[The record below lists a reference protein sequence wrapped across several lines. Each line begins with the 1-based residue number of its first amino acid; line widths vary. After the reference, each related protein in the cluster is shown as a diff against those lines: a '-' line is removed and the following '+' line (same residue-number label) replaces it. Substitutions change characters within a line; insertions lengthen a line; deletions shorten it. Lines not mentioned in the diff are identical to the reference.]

1 MGAAVKSSSDGARA
15 PRYETAWSRRYAAN
29 KARLDP
35 GDLAEIAGVV
45 QELPAI
51 ESGRRLSAAEKRMLA
66 RARRMLGQG
75 S

>member
-15 PRYETAWSRRYAAN
+15 PGYETAWSRRYAAN
-29 KARLDP
+29 RTRLDS

-45 QELPAI
+45 RELAAI
-51 ESGRRLSAAEKRMLA
+51 ESGRGLSAAEKRMLA
-66 RARRMLGQG
+66 RARRMLGQE